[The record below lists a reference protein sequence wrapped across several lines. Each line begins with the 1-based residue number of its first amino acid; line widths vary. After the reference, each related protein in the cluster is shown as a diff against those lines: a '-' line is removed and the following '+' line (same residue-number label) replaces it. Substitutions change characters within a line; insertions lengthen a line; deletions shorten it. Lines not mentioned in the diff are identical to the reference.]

1 MYAKVWLLRI
11 YSQFHFSLRFRKIQG
26 YLKEKEKRMGNI
38 KSTKYEFR
46 FEVAS
51 ERNKIAG
58 YTLIPHNKR
67 EAEAQHVAEH
77 DALQAMQR
85 HALKGE
91 TEEVNRLLLEFPEFK
106 REDLKKMLI
115 RSVATHG
122 RTLEL

>member
-1 MYAKVWLLRI
+1 M
-11 YSQFHFSLRFRKIQG
+11 
-26 YLKEKEKRMGNI
+26 EKK
-38 KSTKYEFR
+38 KFTKYENR

-51 ERNKIAG
+51 ERKKISG
-58 YTLIPHNKR
+58 YTLIPHNTR
-67 EAEAQHVAEH
+67 EAEAQHMTEH
-77 DALQAMQR
+77 DLLQVIQR

-91 TEEVNRLLLEFPEFK
+91 TEEVNKLLLEFPDFK

>member
-1 MYAKVWLLRI
+1 MENK
-11 YSQFHFSLRFRKIQG
+11 KI
-26 YLKEKEKRMGNI
+26 
-38 KSTKYEFR
+38 TKYEFR

-58 YTLIPHNKR
+58 YTLIPHNNR
-67 EAEAQHVAEH
+67 EAEAQHMTEH
-77 DALQAMQR
+77 DALQAIQR

-91 TEEVNRLLLEFPEFK
+91 TEEVKRLLLEFPEFK

-122 RTLEL
+122 RTLEI

>member
-1 MYAKVWLLRI
+1 
-11 YSQFHFSLRFRKIQG
+11 
-26 YLKEKEKRMGNI
+26 MGNI
-38 KSTKYEFR
+38 KFTKYEFR

-58 YTLIPHNKR
+58 YTLTPHNNR

-77 DALQAMQR
+77 DALQDMQR